1 MLAERLIDAWSHLF
15 LQYYQGRY
23 AGLRTVSARYIRL
36 FASPVGSLTGS
47 AYVCSVLTKM
57 SFSAA
62 DHIYL
67 CTVLP
72 TLPSSSS
79 SILSNPFSSSSS
91 TPSSSTPLG
100 PAPTS
105 HGSSI
110 EHGSDY
116 RTPAEDESKQDR
128 DLRVFKEIRGSAM
141 DRLAGEAAKL
151 KEKGCS
157 ITPVIVHVR
166 NSHLSISAIALPP
179 PLPPSLTT
187 TLPRSTFA

>member
-1 MLAERLIDAWSHLF
+1 VIPRCSFLIAPPAWLI
-15 LQYYQGRY
+15 L
-23 AGLRTVSARYIRL
+23 VIIR
-36 FASPVGSLTGS
+36 
-47 AYVCSVLTKM
+47 SVLNKM
-57 SFSAA
+57 SFAPA

-79 SILSNPFSSSSS
+79 SILSNPFASSSSS
-91 TPSSSTPLG
+91 APSSST

-110 EHGSDY
+110 ELGSDY

-141 DRLAGEAAKL
+141 DRLTGETTKL

-166 NSHLSISAIALPP
+166 RADLA
-179 PLPPSLTT
+179 
-187 TLPRSTFA
+187 